1 MKKLFNSRKVNLA
14 TLFTSL
20 VAASV
25 VLTLLILTISSYQ
38 SDKESLTD
46 TYLSLNYSKA
56 EKMSQSVESLFG
68 SMRTNLETTVRFL
81 EANEN
86 LSDEEIH
93 ESLEL
98 LRVSS
103 GYFNSL
109 SWIDETGVIRA
120 ISPVSIGIKGETIAP
135 GLSKDALDAR
145 EPSLTSPYTGLSN
158 RLIMLMSQPIYSK
171 DGTYRGMIGGSIFLQ
186 EENVLNQL
194 LGNDAVEQNGS
205 YYFVVGPKGTL
216 LFHPERNLIGE
227 SVYENP
233 VVRKLTQGK
242 SGMEH
247 VTNTKGVP
255 MLAAYSHV
263 SEPGWGIVQQTP
275 YSFLQDS
282 LIEQLLKML
291 KNMLLPSLFLLLLS
305 VFIARKLAAPFTHLG
320 NLVDQLAEGKTVSQ
334 PLKETLIKPHWN
346 READLLTKSVAVAFE
361 TLERNNQRLTESA
374 LTDTLTGLPNRRK
387 LDEVLTEWS
396 SEDRIFSLLVLDID
410 HFKSIN
416 DSYGHQK
423 GDETLKE
430 LAAVVQEII
439 RPEDYCFRYGGEEF
453 VLLLPET
460 NRLAAYQTAEQIRR
474 KIEKTSLIPDKTV
487 TVSIGISEF
496 PTQTRSMAEL
506 FQKADQALY
515 NSKSEGRNRITI
527 SDVPE

>member
-1 MKKLFNSRKVNLA
+1 
-14 TLFTSL
+14 
-20 VAASV
+20 
-25 VLTLLILTISSYQ
+25 
-38 SDKESLTD
+38 
-46 TYLSLNYSKA
+46 
-56 EKMSQSVESLFG
+56 
-68 SMRTNLETTVRFL
+68 
-81 EANEN
+81 
-86 LSDEEIH
+86 
-93 ESLEL
+93 
-98 LRVSS
+98 
-103 GYFNSL
+103 
-109 SWIDETGVIRA
+109 
-120 ISPVSIGIKGETIAP
+120 
-135 GLSKDALDAR
+135 
-145 EPSLTSPYTGLSN
+145 
-158 RLIMLMSQPIYSK
+158 
-171 DGTYRGMIGGSIFLQ
+171 
-186 EENVLNQL
+186 
-194 LGNDAVEQNGS
+194 
-205 YYFVVGPKGTL
+205 
-216 LFHPERNLIGE
+216 
-227 SVYENP
+227 
-233 VVRKLTQGK
+233 
-242 SGMEH
+242 
-247 VTNTKGVP
+247 
-255 MLAAYSHV
+255 
-263 SEPGWGIVQQTP
+263 
-275 YSFLQDS
+275 
-282 LIEQLLKML
+282 ML

-460 NRLAAYQTAEQIRR
+460 NRLAAYQTAEKIRR

-496 PTQTRSMAEL
+496 PTQSRSMAEL
-506 FQKADQALY
+506 FQMADQALY
-515 NSKSEGRNRITI
+515 NSKSKGRNRITI
-527 SDVPE
+527 SDVPG

>member
-1 MKKLFNSRKVNLA
+1 M
-14 TLFTSL
+14 
-20 VAASV
+20 
-25 VLTLLILTISSYQ
+25 
-38 SDKESLTD
+38 
-46 TYLSLNYSKA
+46 
-56 EKMSQSVESLFG
+56 
-68 SMRTNLETTVRFL
+68 
-81 EANEN
+81 
-86 LSDEEIH
+86 SDEEIH

-120 ISPVSIGIKGETIAP
+120 ISPVSIGIKGESIAP
-135 GLSKDALDAR
+135 GLAKDALDAR
-145 EPSLTSPYTGLSN
+145 EPGLTTPYTGLSD

-171 DGTYRGMIGGSIFLQ
+171 DGTYKGMIGGSIFLQ

-255 MLAAYSHV
+255 MLAAYSYV

-282 LIEQLLKML
+282 LIEQLLQML

-361 TLERNNQRLTESA
+361 TLERNNQQLTESA

-387 LDEVLTEWS
+387 LDNVLSEWS
-396 SEDRIFSLLVLDID
+396 SEERLFSLLVLDID

-430 LAAVVQEII
+430 LAAVVQKII

-460 NRLAAYQTAEQIRR
+460 NRLAAYQTAEKIRR
-474 KIEKTSLIPDKTV
+474 KIEKTSLIPDKIV

-496 PTQTRSMAEL
+496 PTQSRSMAEL
-506 FQKADQALY
+506 FQMADQALY
-515 NSKSEGRNRITI
+515 NSKSKGRNRITI